1 MVVLSSCNTLDCIDM
16 KRLFFLIF
24 LSIASMALV
33 NAQTRVMVM
42 DIKAEIDPPMK
53 RYVELAIEHAEE
65 TNADIVIIEMDTYG
79 GVLTDAKEIVD
90 ILMRFRKPLWV
101 FINADAASAGALI
114 SIACDSI
121 YMSPGASI
129 GAASVVDGS
138 GQKLPDKY
146 QSYMRSIMRSTAEE
160 NKRDPRIAEAMVD
173 EDVSLDSIKPHGK
186 ILTFSTSEAIK
197 YGYCEGK
204 VNSVDEI
211 LKRNGVESYT
221 KDHFELGAVDS
232 IIAFFL
238 NPYISGL
245 LIMMIMAGIYF
256 EIQAPGLGLAGL
268 LAVIALVLYLVPY
281 FLSGL
286 AEYWEVLAFMIGIG
300 LIAVEI
306 FIIPGFGVTGISGII
321 IVIMSLVLI
330 MLNND
335 AFNFD
340 FVAGNDI
347 LIAMTVSAG
356 GVIGSILLL
365 FIGGTKIQNTKAFD
379 RVALTD
385 TMDRSKGY
393 TSSFLKE
400 SMQGKRGVAHTVL
413 RPGGKVS
420 IDGVV
425 YDAYTS
431 GEYVEPGTQIE
442 VIGEETTSLRVKT
455 IVP

>member
-1 MVVLSSCNTLDCIDM
+1 MNRVLL
-16 KRLFFLIF
+16 LIF
-24 LSIASMALV
+24 LSLV
-33 NAQTRVMVM
+33 AVSFSRGQQTQVMVM
-42 DIKAEIDPPMK
+42 DIKAEIDPPMR
-53 RYVELAIEHAEE
+53 RYVELAIEHAEDIE
-65 TNADIVIIEMDTYG
+65 ADVVIIEMDTYG

-90 ILMRFRKPLWV
+90 ILMKFKKPLWV

-160 NKRDPRIAEAMVD
+160 NHRDPRIAEAMVD
-173 EDVSLDSIKPHGK
+173 EDVPLDSIKPAGK

-197 YGYCEGK
+197 HNYCEGK
-204 VNSVDEI
+204 VNSIDEI
-211 LKRNGVESYT
+211 LRKNKIESYT
-221 KDHFELGAVDS
+221 IEHYELSAVDS
-232 IIAFFL
+232 IIAFFM
-238 NPYISGL
+238 NPVISGL

-286 AEYWEVLAFMIGIG
+286 AEYWEVLALIGGIALIG
-300 LIAVEI
+300 VEI
-306 FIIPGFGVTGISGII
+306 LILPGFGVAGISGIV
-321 IVIMSLVLI
+321 IVISSLVLI

-340 FVAGNDI
+340 FVGGNDI
-347 LIAMTVSAG
+347 LIALTVSAG
-356 GVIGSILLL
+356 GVIGGILLL
-365 FIGGTKIQNTKAFD
+365 FIGGSKLQDTKAFD

-385 TMDRSKGY
+385 TMDKSKGY

-400 SMQGKRGVAHTVL
+400 SMTGKRGVAHTVL
-413 RPGGKVS
+413 RPGGKVN
-420 IDGVV
+420 IDGVI
-425 YDAYTS
+425 YDAYTG
-431 GEYVEPGTQIE
+431 GEFVEPGIE
-442 VIGEETTSLRVKT
+442 IVVIGDETTSLRVKP
-455 IVP
+455 IPS

>member
-1 MVVLSSCNTLDCIDM
+1 
-16 KRLFFLIF
+16 
-24 LSIASMALV
+24 MALV

-65 TNADIVIIEMDTYG
+65 TNADIVVIEMDTYG

-221 KDHFELGAVDS
+221 KDRFELGAVDS

-413 RPGGKVS
+413 RPGGKVN

-442 VIGEETTSLRVKT
+442 VVGEETTSLRVKT